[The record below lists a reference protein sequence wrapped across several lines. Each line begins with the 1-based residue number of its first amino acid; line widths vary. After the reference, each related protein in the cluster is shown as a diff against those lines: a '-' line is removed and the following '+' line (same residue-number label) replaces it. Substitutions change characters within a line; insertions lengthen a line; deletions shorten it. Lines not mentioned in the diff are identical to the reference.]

1 MGSVVITME
10 CAIDIL
16 KLKDNNTVCRVRSQ
30 LYKKMHIYVQ
40 KKFKQI
46 LLDLSDFISF
56 LDFLQ
61 IFHNE
66 IERLLYE

>member
-1 MGSVVITME
+1 ME

-46 LLDLSDFISF
+46 LNEFIGF
-56 LDFLQ
+56 K
-61 IFHNE
+61 
-66 IERLLYE
+66 